1 MLNRR
6 AFVGLAAGT
15 LAVAQKQSPSA
26 PALLPRDQFRHH
38 IESFNRTFKE
48 EVVNYIPDAGAW
60 EWLSANI
67 PFFSCPDAAIE
78 ELYYYRWW
86 TYRKNIRQTPA
97 GFLVTEFLKPVKHA
111 SEYNAL
117 SCALGHHIA
126 EGRWL
131 HDPRFLDGDVHF
143 WLRTGEGGGMRKNL
157 HQFSGWVASSLYD
170 RFLADGR
177 RDAMLPYLDALLAD
191 YAAWEQERLTA
202 SGLFWQRDVSDG
214 MESSLS
220 GGRKVKN
227 LRPSINS
234 YMFGNAR
241 AIAAIAAMAGK
252 PALASEYQAK
262 AARLK
267 DLTQRQL
274 WSTDAAFFETRLE
287 NGEFAPVRENIGY
300 TPWYFDLPDDRGGND
315 RGGNDSA
322 SYEVAWKQLM
332 DPQGFYAPFGPTTA
346 ERRDPKF
353 LADDHDDCQWN
364 GFSWPFATTIT
375 LRALANLLDHYHQSA
390 ITRAD
395 YFETFSIYTRSQ
407 HLKLE
412 DGRVVPF
419 VDEDLNPL
427 TGEWTARAEKLRKK
441 TFYGRG
447 DHYNHSGYAD
457 LVITGLAGLRPR
469 ADNVVEVN
477 PMLPAGKWEWFCLD
491 RVPYHGRLLTIVW
504 DQTGA
509 RFKAGKGLR
518 LLADGKEIARSA
530 TLNRLTGTLP

>member
-1 MLNRR
+1 
-6 AFVGLAAGT
+6 
-15 LAVAQKQSPSA
+15 
-26 PALLPRDQFRHH
+26 
-38 IESFNRTFKE
+38 
-48 EVVNYIPDAGAW
+48 
-60 EWLSANI
+60 
-67 PFFSCPDAAIE
+67 
-78 ELYYYRWW
+78 
-86 TYRKNIRQTPA
+86 
-97 GFLVTEFLKPVKHA
+97 
-111 SEYNAL
+111 
-117 SCALGHHIA
+117 
-126 EGRWL
+126 
-131 HDPRFLDGDVHF
+131 
-143 WLRTGEGGGMRKNL
+143 
-157 HQFSGWVASSLYD
+157 
-170 RFLADGR
+170 
-177 RDAMLPYLDALLAD
+177 
-191 YAAWEQERLTA
+191 
-202 SGLFWQRDVSDG
+202 
-214 MESSLS
+214 
-220 GGRKVKN
+220 
-227 LRPSINS
+227 
-234 YMFGNAR
+234 
-241 AIAAIAAMAGK
+241 
-252 PALASEYQAK
+252 
-262 AARLK
+262 
-267 DLTQRQL
+267 
-274 WSTDAAFFETRLE
+274 
-287 NGEFAPVRENIGY
+287 
-300 TPWYFDLPDDRGGND
+300 
-315 RGGNDSA
+315 
-322 SYEVAWKQLM
+322 M

-419 VDEDLNPL
+419 IDEDLNPL

-530 TLNRLTGTLP
+530 TLTRLTGALP